1 MDIFLPKSFRVTSRQ
16 NGAENLNSSF
26 GLGICH
32 VLSFLLSL
40 ASGCL
45 HLSGWHN
52 LAVRSG
58 FLLRH
63 VDDSPHLS
71 SVFTSHSRQRQ
82 HACESPTVARAPPDI
97 GRPVFS
103 IVGLQRMLERVSFR
117 ELGKRF
123 CGCAWPKSPLFIP
136 FHPFSILFIARTSMS
151 GPRSERQAALPMP
164 VRSCTFLQAR

>member
-1 MDIFLPKSFRVTSRQ
+1 MNGYLFAQIIPSYKPPKRGREFEQLFWPRDLPRLILPFEPR
-16 NGAENLNSSF
+16 LW
-26 GLGICH
+26 
-32 VLSFLLSL
+32 VLAFVWVAQPGSTKRIS
-40 ASGCL
+40 
-45 HLSGWHN
+45 
-52 LAVRSG
+52 
-58 FLLRH
+58 LRH

-136 FHPFSILFIARTSMS
+136 FQSFS
-151 GPRSERQAALPMP
+151 
-164 VRSCTFLQAR
+164 